1 MDTVMTDKTKRKFQN
16 NIVYIILG
24 LLILSMICIAIA
36 VSLGSAK
43 EPTPTP
49 PADSTP
55 TPSEST
61 PPAENPNPNPDTDTD
76 TQPTLSFVIPLD
88 GTVAKLHDEDRL
100 VMSPTMN
107 DYRVHIGLDIQA
119 NVGTAIKACAD
130 GTVKHIYEDPFMG
143 TSIVIDHGD
152 GLTSL
157 YQNLAETPAQGIAE
171 GVSVKAGDII
181 GAVGET
187 AIVEIAE
194 EPHLHFE
201 MKNGDEAID
210 PMDYVPYSSDIKT
223 DASYEDE

>member
-1 MDTVMTDKTKRKFQN
+1 MMEKTKTKLQN

-24 LLILSMICIAIA
+24 LLVLSMICIAIA

-49 PADSTP
+49 PDTTP

-61 PPAENPNPNPDTDTD
+61 PPENQNPDTDT
-76 TQPTLSFVIPLD
+76 TTKPTLTFVLPLE
-88 GTVAKLHDEDRL
+88 GTVSKLHDEDLL

-107 DYRVHIGLDIQA
+107 DYRVHLGLDIQA
-119 NVGTAIKACAD
+119 NVGTAVKACAD

-143 TSIVIDHGD
+143 TSVVIDHGD

-157 YQNLAETPAQGIAE
+157 YQNLAETLSQGIAE
-171 GVSVKAGDII
+171 GVKVKAGDII

-187 AIVEIAE
+187 AIIEIAE

-201 MKNGDEAID
+201 MQKGEEAID

-223 DASYEDE
+223 DASYEDQ